1 VSTLPEQRA
10 FLTPLVGAVA
20 APVRL
25 GRRPLGAERRY
36 LRSLVVSD
44 GVVAVMAASLSL
56 LVRYGVDGEPP
67 LTPLAVSLAFTP
79 IWLGVLGLARAYEPR
94 YLHVGSEEFRRVI
107 DAGVWL
113 SLAAAL
119 LSYSLQVPLARG
131 YLLLLVLTATTGTIA
146 SRLACRKRL
155 HHRRAAGAGWMRR
168 TIVAGHD
175 RSVHRA
181 VRELRRT
188 RWHGYEVVG
197 VCLKGS
203 PRTGAFDV
211 PVTEGLDNLVEAV
224 ERADADAVVVLP
236 CRHLDGEAVRRLG
249 WELEGAGTQL
259 LVAPGLVDVAPERTT
274 VSLVGAMPLVHI
286 AHAELRGVRRLAKDT
301 FDAVVAAAALLVL
314 APLLLAVMV
323 AIRLDSPGPALFRQ
337 ERVGRDDRRFV
348 MYKLRTMVVDAE
360 DRRAALVPHNQA
372 DGGVLFKLHEDPRVT
387 RVGRWLRRFSI
398 DELPQLFNV
407 LLGEMSL
414 VGPRPPL
421 PSEVRSYPSDVRR
434 RLAVKPGLTGLWQ
447 VSGRSDLPWEEAVRL
462 DLQYVENWSL
472 MLDLSILWRTTRAVL
487 SRAGAY

>member
-1 VSTLPEQRA
+1 MTTLPEQRA
-10 FLTPLVGAVA
+10 LLTPLVGAVR
-20 APVRL
+20 APARVQQ
-25 GRRPLGAERRY
+25 RPVDAERRY
-36 LRSLVVSD
+36 VYRLVAID
-44 GVVAVMAASLSL
+44 GLAAVVAASLSL
-56 LVRYGVDGEPP
+56 LVRFGVHGALPP
-67 LTPLAVSLAFTP
+67 TPMAVSVSFAP
-79 IWLGVLGLARAYEPR
+79 IWLGVLLVVRAYEPR
-94 YLHVGSEEFRRVI
+94 YLYVGSEEFRRVI

-131 YLLLLVLTATTGTIA
+131 YLMLLVVTATTGTLAGRFA
-146 SRLACRKRL
+146 SRKHL
-155 HHRRAAGAGWMRR
+155 HHCRAAGAGWMRR

-175 RSVHRA
+175 HAVHRA

-203 PRTGAFDV
+203 VRKASFDV
-211 PVTEGLDNLVEAV
+211 PVTEGLELLVQAAECAH
-224 ERADADAVVVLP
+224 ADAVVVLP

-249 WELEGAGTQL
+249 WELERAGTQL
-259 LVAPGLVDVAPERTT
+259 LVAPGLLDVAPERTT

-286 AHAELRGVRRLAKDT
+286 AHAELRGVRRLAKDL
-301 FDAVVAAAALLVL
+301 FDSLVAAAALLVL
-314 APLLLAVMV
+314 SPLLLTVML
-323 AIRLDSPGPALFRQ
+323 AIRLDSPGPALFKQ

-360 DRRAALVPHNQA
+360 EHRSSLVALNQA
-372 DGGVLFKLHEDPRVT
+372 DGVLFKLHHDPRVT
-387 RVGRWLRRFSI
+387 RIGRWLRRYSI
-398 DELPQLFNV
+398 DELPQLINV
-407 LLGEMSL
+407 LLGDMSL

-421 PSEVRSYPSDVRR
+421 PSEVRNYPSDVRR